1 MRQIV
6 RVSILLAFA
15 LAVVPLRTESRGL
28 ELPGATPRAQ
38 ERLVVF
44 ETFMRPG

>member
-6 RVSILLAFA
+6 LVSILLAFA

-28 ELPGATPRAQ
+28 ELPGAAPQAQ